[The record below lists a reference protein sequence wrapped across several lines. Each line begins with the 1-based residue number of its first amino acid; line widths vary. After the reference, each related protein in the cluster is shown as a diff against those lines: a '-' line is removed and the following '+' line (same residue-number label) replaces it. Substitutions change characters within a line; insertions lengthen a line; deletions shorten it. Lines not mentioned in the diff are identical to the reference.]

1 VAKFDIVAAD
11 GKLIVAK
18 DKRITAKHIRDIQT
32 ASWIASKCRLMS
44 CWAGAV
50 AQCHQC

>member
-11 GKLIVAK
+11 GKVIVAK

-32 ASWIASKCRLMS
+32 AQLDRIEVPADVLLGR
-44 CWAGAV
+44 AV